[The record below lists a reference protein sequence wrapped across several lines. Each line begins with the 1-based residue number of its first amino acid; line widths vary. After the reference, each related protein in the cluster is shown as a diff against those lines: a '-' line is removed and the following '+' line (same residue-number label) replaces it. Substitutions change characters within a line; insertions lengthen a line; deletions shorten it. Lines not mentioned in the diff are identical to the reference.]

1 MVEKGGVSKVF
12 DVFNK
17 GRKEGHLATSASST
31 WSPWEKDLLALEG
44 LFYTAPTVNKGKSGI
59 DLLLRKYPT
68 SFATDFYLLFL
79 VDLIHVL
86 RI

>member
-17 GRKEGHLATSASST
+17 GRKAGHLATSANST
-31 WSPWEKDLLALEG
+31 WSPWEKDPLALEG
-44 LFYTAPTVNKGKSGI
+44 CLHSPTVNKGKSGI
-59 DLLLRKYPT
+59 DLILRKYPT

>member
-17 GRKEGHLATSASST
+17 GRKAGHLATSARST
-31 WSPWEKDLLALEG
+31 CSPWEKDILALEG
-44 LFYTAPTVNKGKSGI
+44 APTVNKGKSGI
-59 DLLLRKYPT
+59 DLFLRKYPT

>member
-1 MVEKGGVSKVF
+1 MGEGSF
-12 DVFNK
+12 SL
-17 GRKEGHLATSASST
+17 GR
-31 WSPWEKDLLALEG
+31 
-44 LFYTAPTVNKGKSGI
+44 LFYTAPTVNKGKTGI